1 MQKVEITN
9 NEQGSFL
16 DLPVIEEHMLPS
28 VTVVTPTYNRH
39 DNFEIAIRNYNN
51 FNYPRD
57 RLYWIILDDSPDDSL
72 KSQLPEDKTI
82 RYIHSSVKETIGAK
96 RNRLADECQTQIIC
110 HMDDDDYYYSDS
122 IQIRVSAMIKH
133 KKAVAGCIE
142 YNCYN
147 IVNDTQFIASGK
159 EEIMNVGEAS
169 LCYLKDYWKQ
179 YKFNDTDNHEEAVY
193 FLRGKYNN
201 YVDVP
206 CFWILLSITHN
217 HNVSGRKAIA
227 PILAYSFLDT
237 LPVSDFEYIKSL
249 KIKLML
255 KDPNNKIAMEHLNK
269 IKKSNNPE
277 KIIDSLSLKIRKNIF
292 IREYLNTL
300 PSKST
305 CSEIDYL
312 IVCFPGQYMQELD
325 FEKETE
331 LINFV
336 LENKNKYR
344 FTIYTNCDKGY
355 SFQGITLSP
364 YWKWR
369 TCNKY
374 NNCLVYSDPSHL
386 KLGIKCENITFYN
399 KYEFDVPEM
408 SRANS
413 IITILEP
420 KEETKEETNEE

>member
-1 MQKVEITN
+1 MEKVEITN
-9 NEQGSFL
+9 NDQGSFL
-16 DLPVIEEHMLPS
+16 NLPTIEEHMLPS
-28 VTVVTPTYNRH
+28 VTVVTPTYKRH
-39 DNFEIAIRNYNN
+39 ENFEIAIRNYNN
-51 FNYPRD
+51 YSYPRD
-57 RLYWIILDDSPDDSL
+57 RLFWIILDDSPDDSL
-72 KSQLPEDKTI
+72 KSQLPNDPSIT
-82 RYIHSSVKETIGAK
+82 YLHNPVKQTIGAK
-96 RNRLADECQTQIIC
+96 RNRLASECKTKIIC
-110 HMDDDDYYYSDS
+110 HMDDDDYYYPDS
-122 IQIRVSAMIKH
+122 ILIRVAAMIHH
-133 KKAVAGCIE
+133 KKAVSGCIE

-169 LCYLKDYWKQ
+169 LCYLKDYWEK
-179 YKFNDTDNHEEAVY
+179 YKFNDNDTREESVN
-193 FLRGKYNN
+193 FLRGKYSN
-201 YVDVP
+201 YIDIP
-206 CFWILLSITHN
+206 CIWILLSITHG
-217 HNVSGRKAIA
+217 HNVSGRRAIA
-227 PILAYSFLDT
+227 PILTYSFLDV

-255 KDPNNKIAMEHLNK
+255 KDPNNKIAMEYLNK

-331 LINFV
+331 LIDFI
-336 LENKNKYR
+336 LKNKNKYR

-374 NNCLVYSDPSHL
+374 HNCLVYADPSHL

-408 SRANS
+408 TRAQN
-413 IITILEP
+413 IITTL
-420 KEETKEETNEE
+420 ETKEEIQEE